1 MDPLSIAASGMR
13 AAELRMAT
21 SAHNVANLGTPAFRA
36 LEVRQSAVPGGGVS
50 ARVHSADTPQ
60 EPDLL
65 REYLAQF
72 EPPLQFEASARV
84 FEAAAEMSG
93 TLVDLLA

>member
-21 SAHNVANLGTPAFRA
+21 SAHNIANLRTPAFQRLDVHQSA
-36 LEVRQSAVPGGGVS
+36 LEGGGVS
-50 ARVHSADTPQ
+50 ARVVRSEIAE

-72 EPPLQFEASARV
+72 EPPLEFAASARV
-84 FEAAAEMSG
+84 FETAAEMSG